1 LSPAACQNIVIT
13 LCKKSVSEHPTCK
26 YFTENLQQYDVGKT
40 LIMLL
45 QMYVIHL
52 AAGRGFFMAGCPMW
66 RKHMETIGTLWLYLV
81 FFGIV
86 SIMLVIDFIG
96 FKHQHGQEVKIRTAA
111 YWSVAW
117 VSVAALFGGGLW
129 LYLEQTAGVVL
140 ANQKVMEYFAG
151 YLLEKSLA
159 IDNVFVWL
167 MIFAAFAIP
176 PALQRQLLLYGV
188 LGAIVLRTIFIF
200 IGAWFVQE
208 FSWILYLF
216 GAFLV
221 YTGYKFLRGHN
232 DEASNIEDMP
242 LLKWLRKHMRI
253 TPQLEGNK
261 FFIRKDGLL
270 WATPLFLVLI
280 LVEASDVI
288 FAMDSIPAIFAVTTD
303 PFIVLTANLMAI
315 LGLRAMFFLLSGAA
329 SKMYYLPYGLGVILV
344 FIGFKMLMLDVFH
357 MPIWISLGFIVIVLA
372 ITALLSIRHN
382 KKYNIHQL

>member
-1 LSPAACQNIVIT
+1 
-13 LCKKSVSEHPTCK
+13 
-26 YFTENLQQYDVGKT
+26 
-40 LIMLL
+40 
-45 QMYVIHL
+45 
-52 AAGRGFFMAGCPMW
+52 
-66 RKHMETIGTLWLYLV
+66 MESIGNLWLYLA

-86 SIMLVIDFIG
+86 TIMLLIDFLG
-96 FKHQHGQEVKIRTAA
+96 FKQKEGQDVKLRTAA

-117 VSVAALFGGGLW
+117 VTVASLFGGGLW
-129 LYLEQTAGVVL
+129 LYLKQTVGVDI
-140 ANQKVMEYFAG
+140 ANTKVMEYFAG

-188 LGAIVLRTIFIF
+188 LGAIILRTIFIF

-208 FSWILYLF
+208 FSWILYIF

-221 YTGYKFLRGHN
+221 YTGFKFLKGQ
-232 DEASNIEDMP
+232 DDDPNIEDMAI
-242 LLKWLRKHMRI
+242 LKWLRKHMRI

-261 FFIRKDGLL
+261 FFVRQNGVL

-288 FAMDSIPAIFAVTTD
+288 FAVDSIPAIFAVTSD

-329 SKMYYLPYGLGVILV
+329 SKMHYLPYGLGIILM
-344 FIGFKMLMLDVFH
+344 FIGFKMLMLEVFH
-357 MPIWISLGFIVIVLA
+357 MPIWISLGFIILVLA
-372 ITALLSIRHN
+372 ITAILSIRHS
-382 KKYNIHQL
+382 KKYNETTL

>member
-1 LSPAACQNIVIT
+1 
-13 LCKKSVSEHPTCK
+13 
-26 YFTENLQQYDVGKT
+26 
-40 LIMLL
+40 
-45 QMYVIHL
+45 
-52 AAGRGFFMAGCPMW
+52 
-66 RKHMETIGTLWLYLV
+66 METIGTLWLYLV
-81 FFGIV
+81 FFAIV
-86 SIMLVIDFIG
+86 AVMLVIDLVG
-96 FKHQHGQEVKIRTAA
+96 FKHQHGQEVKVRTAA
-111 YWSVAW
+111 YWSIAW
-117 VSVAALFGGGLW
+117 VSVATLFGGGLW
-129 LYLEQTAGVVL
+129 LYLEQTAGAAI
-140 ANQKVMEYFAG
+140 ANTKVMEYFAG

-176 PALQRQLLLYGV
+176 PALQRKLLLYGV

-221 YTGYKFLRGHN
+221 YTGFKFLRGQHEE
-232 DEASNIEDMP
+232 DSNIEDMAI
-242 LLKWLRKHMRI
+242 LKWLRKHMRI
-253 TPQLEGNK
+253 TPQLQGDK
-261 FFIRKDGLL
+261 FFVRQNGLL

-288 FAMDSIPAIFAVTTD
+288 FAVDSIPAIFAVTTD

-329 SKMYYLPYGLGVILV
+329 SKMHYLPYGLGLILV

-357 MPIWISLGFIVIVLA
+357 MPIWISLSFIVIVLTVTA
-372 ITALLSIRHN
+372 ILSIRHS
-382 KKYNIHQL
+382 KKYNETTL

>member
-1 LSPAACQNIVIT
+1 
-13 LCKKSVSEHPTCK
+13 
-26 YFTENLQQYDVGKT
+26 
-40 LIMLL
+40 
-45 QMYVIHL
+45 
-52 AAGRGFFMAGCPMW
+52 
-66 RKHMETIGTLWLYLV
+66 METIGTLWLYLT
-81 FFGIV
+81 FFSIV
-86 SIMLVIDFIG
+86 IVMLLIDFVG
-96 FKHQHGQEVKIRTAA
+96 FKQKQGQEVQLKTAA
-111 YWSVAW
+111 YWSIAW

-129 LYLEQTAGVVL
+129 LYLQQTAGVNI
-140 ANQKVMEYFAG
+140 ANAKVMEYFAG

-188 LGAIVLRTIFIF
+188 LGAIILRTIFIF

-208 FSWILYLF
+208 FSWILYIF

-221 YTGYKFLRGHN
+221 WTGFKFLKGQE
-232 DEASNIEDMP
+232 DDPNIEDMA

-253 TPQLEGNK
+253 TPTMEGNK
-261 FFIRKDGLL
+261 FFVRKDGLL

-288 FAMDSIPAIFAVTTD
+288 FAVDSIPAIFAVTTD

-329 SKMYYLPYGLGVILV
+329 SKMHYLPYGLGIILV

-357 MPIWISLGFIVIVLA
+357 MPIWISLSFIVLVLT
-372 ITALLSIRHN
+372 ITAILSIRHS
-382 KKYNIHQL
+382 KKHHETTL